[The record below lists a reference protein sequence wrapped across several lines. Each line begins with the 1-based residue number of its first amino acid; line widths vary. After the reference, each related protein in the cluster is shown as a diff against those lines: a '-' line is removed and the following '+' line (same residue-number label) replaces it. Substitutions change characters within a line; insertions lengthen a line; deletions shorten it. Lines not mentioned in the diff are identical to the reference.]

1 MKPVNTVNH
10 LNDQASKPYETEV
23 GESISGIFLVVA
35 IGRRQA
41 ANGTVEWC
49 LRLNEKNSGEVSE
62 ARPLS
67 PSLAL
72 PSELARLD
80 TVEISAKETL
90 FQGQRLV
97 DIVSIRRI
105 TTCAKGL
112 TLIPTSVSCPLAGGV
127 AELQALVERLTIQPL
142 QQFVV
147 DVLSDLETATSFL
160 SRPASFSYHH
170 SEAGGLLR
178 HSLDVAQIVWE
189 LAGLSLVDR
198 EVALVGAIFHDIG
211 KIRTYSESRQMTTLG
226 RLVSHD
232 QLTLEICAGALRNL
246 DHRWPEGA
254 AMLRHVWTCSS
265 PGARY
270 GTPQKSVAAA
280 VVQMADGLS
289 ATLANRALAQE
300 RGIPNGEFLEVGKQ
314 QFYDLQLPLAA

>member
-1 MKPVNTVNH
+1 MSPNNSVNH
-10 LNDQASKPYETEV
+10 VIDLATEV
-23 GESISGIFLVVA
+23 GESISGVFTVIA
-35 IGRRQA
+35 IGRRKA
-41 ANGTVEWC
+41 ALGEVEWC
-49 LRLNEKNSGEVSE
+49 LRLKDQNGEVFE
-62 ARPLS
+62 ACPQNCSVVLPIDIS
-67 PSLAL
+67 PK
-72 PSELARLD
+72 D
-80 TVEISAKETL
+80 TVQINAQETL

-112 TLIPTSVSCPLAGGV
+112 TLIPTSVSCPLPGGV

-147 DVLSDLETATSFL
+147 DVLSDHETATAFL
-160 SRPASFSYHH
+160 SRPASFSFHH
-170 SEAGGLLR
+170 CEPGGLLR
-178 HSLDVAQIVWE
+178 HSLDVANIVWA
-189 LAGLSLVDR
+189 LPGMTTVDR
-198 EVALVGAIFHDIG
+198 EIALVGSLFHDLG
-211 KIRTYSESRQMTTLG
+211 KIRTYSENRCMTTLG

-232 QLTLEICAGALRNL
+232 DLTLEICAGALKNL
-246 DHRWPEGA
+246 DRGWPEGA
-254 AMLRHVWTCSS
+254 AMLRHVWTCAT

-270 GTPQKSVAAA
+270 GTQQKSVAAA

-314 QFYDLQLPLAA
+314 QFYDLQLPQAA